1 MWETQFSTKARAL
14 LPDIYRYLNY
24 RLVLQ
29 SARVH
34 LLQSARE
41 IHLLQSAREI
51 PHKVPVDK
59 LNFPQGLYTFY
70 A

>member
-1 MWETQFSTKARAL
+1 MPGSLWETQFSTKSRAL

-29 SARVH
+29 SAR
-34 LLQSARE
+34 
-41 IHLLQSAREI
+41 EI
-51 PHKVPVDK
+51 PYKVPVNK
-59 LNFPQGLYTFY
+59 LNFPQGLYTFC